1 MRTSLTHPLAID
13 SVVPR
18 PGAGRIG
25 LVSCPGRHDPHASGG
40 GWARDLAADLDAIR
54 AWGAVAVMTLVEADE
69 LALLGVAA
77 MGREVAARGMA
88 WIHLPIA
95 DMTVPDA
102 AFERAWREDAGPRLH
117 ALLARRRDVVLH
129 CRAGLGRTGTIA
141 ARLLV
146 ETGTPADAAIRAIR
160 AARPGA
166 IETPAQERYV
176 LTLS

>member
-13 SVVPR
+13 SLVPR

-40 GWARDLAADLDAIR
+40 GWERDLAADLDAIR

-95 DMTVPDA
+95 DMNVPSA
-102 AFERAWREDAGPRLH
+102 AFERAWHDAAGPRLL
-117 ALLARRRDVVLH
+117 ALLAEGRDIDLH

-146 ETGTPADAAIRAIR
+146 ETGTPPDAAIRAIR

-166 IETPAQERYV
+166 IETPAQEHYV
-176 LTLS
+176 RAL

>member
-1 MRTSLTHPLAID
+1 
-13 SVVPR
+13 
-18 PGAGRIG
+18 
-25 LVSCPGRHDPHASGG
+25 
-40 GWARDLAADLDAIR
+40 
-54 AWGAVAVMTLVEADE
+54 MTLVEADE

-95 DMTVPDA
+95 DMNVPSA
-102 AFERAWREDAGPRLH
+102 AFERAWHDEAGPRLH
-117 ALLARRRDVVLH
+117 AILAEGRNIVLH

-146 ETGTPADAAIRAIR
+146 ETGTPPDAAIRAIR

-166 IETPAQERYV
+166 IETPAQEHYV
-176 LTLS
+176 LTL